1 MCHDEAKKHVWE
13 QMVIKFSVNA
23 AGSSLARAR
32 ARSPRICLGRLDYA
46 RRRRAVKTL
55 SRLARTTR
63 VRSEQPATAEQQRP
77 AAAAA
82 RSRLLFSLP
91 RPSVSACLGV
101 HLSCPHRLLC
111 SVHSSPT
118 TTNPSPPPFIFP
130 SSSVFIPLLLEKNG
144 FFSVLSFPLRPV
156 SQIVHACVRVY
167 LRV

>member
-1 MCHDEAKKHVWE
+1 MCHDEAEKHVWE

-77 AAAAA
+77 AAAA
-82 RSRLLFSLP
+82 RSRSQSAPLLFTPSICLRLP
-91 RPSVSACLGV
+91 RRPS
-101 HLSCPHRLLC
+101 LLPPPPPLF
-111 SVHSSPT
+111 SPLIT
-118 TTNPSPPPFIFP
+118 HHHQPLPSPFYFPFLLRLYPPP
-130 SSSVFIPLLLEKNG
+130 
-144 FFSVLSFPLRPV
+144 
-156 SQIVHACVRVY
+156 A
-167 LRV
+167 